1 MADDSESKESP
12 FSLLLD
18 ANAQRLFWGQLISQ
32 ACDKLMSVGMIW
44 VLSTRFDPRWVPWF
58 IGVGAL
64 PHLLLASRSGKW
76 INRWGA
82 LRTVIWTDALRGLL
96 FIACA
101 LMATQLTDWRL
112 LTLLLVATFISNV
125 AGSFFNPAILTLPVA
140 LMEPSPKR
148 DKLTALIDSCFSLGN
163 VLGPLV
169 SAVAYSLTGLAGML
183 LINALSY
190 LFSALLALGIK
201 VKESADVTDPPPTV
215 GVREVLKKQPVIA
228 GMLITFLLMNLFLG
242 PLMIFMPWYA
252 RNVYTSGIS
261 GFARLEACLGI
272 GTVAGGALLSF
283 VHLPGALWK
292 RVALSLGSMAVAY
305 LLFTF
310 TKDLLLGCACLVLLG
325 FFLAVANV
333 ITLTFFQTAPES
345 QNVATVMGLV
355 NLISVASLPISM
367 GVVGM
372 FIDNVSVPVFA
383 TLCASI
389 VIALAVSIRF
399 IPGIQRI

>member
-1 MADDSESKESP
+1 
-12 FSLLLD
+12 
-18 ANAQRLFWGQLISQ
+18 
-32 ACDKLMSVGMIW
+32 
-44 VLSTRFDPRWVPWF
+44 
-58 IGVGAL
+58 
-64 PHLLLASRSGKW
+64 
-76 INRWGA
+76 
-82 LRTVIWTDALRGLL
+82 
-96 FIACA
+96 
-101 LMATQLTDWRL
+101 
-112 LTLLLVATFISNV
+112 
-125 AGSFFNPAILTLPVA
+125 
-140 LMEPSPKR
+140 
-148 DKLTALIDSCFSLGN
+148 LIDSCFSFGN

-201 VKESADVTDPPPTV
+201 VKESADATASPPAV

-261 GFARLEACLGI
+261 GFARLEACLGV
-272 GTVAGGALLSF
+272 GTVLGGALLSF

-292 RVALSLGSMAVAY
+292 RVALSLGSMAIAY

-372 FIDNVSVPVFA
+372 FIDNVSVPIFA